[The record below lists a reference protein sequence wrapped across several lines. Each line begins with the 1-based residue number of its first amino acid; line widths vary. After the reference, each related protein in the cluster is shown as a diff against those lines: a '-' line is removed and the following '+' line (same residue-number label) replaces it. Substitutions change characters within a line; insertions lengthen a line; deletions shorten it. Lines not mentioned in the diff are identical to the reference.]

1 MVKQILIILFIV
13 TLGILSL
20 PVVVIVM
27 LQKKFNFKKT
37 LKILKGI
44 YFEKNNF

>member
-20 PVVVIVM
+20 PVVVLLM
-27 LQKKFNFKKT
+27 LQKKLNFKKT
-37 LKILKGI
+37 LKTIKGI
-44 YFEKNNF
+44 YFEKF